1 MNSLFYWYPTF
12 RDDRM
17 LVMLFRD
24 MLKQKPPTENH
35 DPLFFSF
42 KDPPPFLARHNIIP
56 VPIVP

>member
-1 MNSLFYWYPTF
+1 MNSLFYYYPTF

-17 LVMLFRD
+17 LVMLLRN
-24 MLKQKPPTENH
+24 MMKTKSQTKNH

-56 VPIVP
+56 APIVP